1 MYTCYETV
9 TIQVKDACSQVIDW
23 TSYSAFK
30 LTFDEHQPPNN
41 ISGPLLSILRDVDVS
56 VRVSSPLGVTISHLT
71 ILPDPPTT
79 LSIRSLAKVGPWRFL
94 ATMSVKVVTIDN
106 PFLCHEIERSRHAF
120 QMYTWLPQCINL
132 FEGQELHRSPFVLCF
147 ATAGVIISLL
157 WCDFPGIGAK
167 SGTSAK
173 FWILGKSRARL
184 SHSFR
189 NRNSNDFPF

>member
-1 MYTCYETV
+1 MQQY
-9 TIQVKDACSQVIDW
+9 IQVHRAKQCLKAINFDLKECRCKN
-23 TSYSAFK
+23 TS
-30 LTFDEHQPPNN
+30 DESTWSE
-41 ISGPLLSILRDVDVS
+41 IC
-56 VRVSSPLGVTISHLT
+56 HLM

-94 ATMSVKVVTIDN
+94 ATMSVNVVTIDN

-120 QMYTWLPQCINL
+120 QMYTWLPQCIIL
-132 FEGQELHRSPFVLCF
+132 FKGQELHRSPFVLCF
-147 ATAGVIISLL
+147 ATAGVIISLR